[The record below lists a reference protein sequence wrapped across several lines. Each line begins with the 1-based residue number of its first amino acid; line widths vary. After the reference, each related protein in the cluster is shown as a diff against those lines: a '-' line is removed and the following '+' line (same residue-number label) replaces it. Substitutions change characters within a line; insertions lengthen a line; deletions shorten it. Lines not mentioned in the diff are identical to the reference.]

1 MAKASLGCCGCFE
14 GLRRSRA
21 GGRAGAESV
30 GSARA
35 LVQAWASPVPH
46 NGAAPGVTGLDAAA
60 GPEFQRC
67 VSLDVDS
74 ELRRT
79 DVLAK
84 LRPETRSKFEVEQL
98 VAAPGSLPKPLSPQA
113 RKEAIRTLLPSVT
126 HQNRSKLPAE
136 LLEAQDMEGQAL
148 RRRLVHGST
157 VVFLTAGYA
166 GKRFVFERACRLG
179 IKSVVIEHPGSWAE
193 GLVSEGLIAKF
204 IPVDM
209 SRASDEIFRD
219 SLELIRGLGQ
229 DGATGPADAVCTLV
243 ELSVPLVARLCEKLG
258 LPGPA
263 PGAVD
268 AARDKHATR
277 AALKAAGLPT
287 PRNCLIHSEEEALQA
302 ARHVGF
308 PAVMKPISGAASL
321 GVKKVQAEAELL
333 ACYREVIT
341 ELRSLVVVSGAL
353 AQGNGSGQGIAAEK
367 VVDLTVLL
375 EQYLDGNEV
384 DVDIVVS
391 GGQWR
396 YAAVTDNG
404 PTVEPYF
411 NETWAACPSLLPREQ
426 QVALKELAVQS
437 VQALGFDAGVFH
449 VECKYTSTGPQLIE
463 VNARMG
469 GGPVYATNLKTWNV
483 DLVEETLFCAAG
495 IPARPDVP
503 KQPVV
508 CIANSDVNTLKS
520 GRLLDLS
527 FLDPLRGREGVV
539 SFAPH
544 VRAGEDVVGPA
555 DGLPTWLVEIVVAK
569 PTPKQALDFLLEL
582 ETEVQARVR
591 LA

>member
-469 GGPVYATNLKTWNV
+469 GGPVHEHNLRTWGV
-483 DLVEETLFCAAG
+483 DLVEETLFIALG
-495 IPARPDVP
+495 IPARPVVP
-503 KQPVV
+503 PAPLEATAYFLVP
-508 CIANSDVNTLKS
+508 AKS
-520 GRLLDLS
+520 SGTVEEMPRLAELLQQD
-527 FLDPLRGREGVV
+527 GVV
-539 SFAPH
+539 WAKPL
-544 VRAGEDVVGPA
+544 VKLGDRVVGPA
-555 DGLPTWLVEIVVAK
+555 EGLPTWLCDILVTRPSAK
-569 PTPKQALDFLLEL
+569 EALDFVWRCEAENQVL
-582 ETEVQARVR
+582 VK
-591 LA
+591 